1 MNDSIIKNIAKRFLF
16 GKKRYFYSKTPILK
30 VKELAQLLKI
40 EIPDVYQNEK
50 NNFLTET
57 SLFAKLENKDE
68 ITKNLTLRYFNKRKY
83 FKNKDFSFKRF
94 KTRYQEG
101 IKIFKNTDEEL
112 MQMATEWLY
121 VFEPLGY
128 YFHDYYDYELYNKTI
143 KEAKT
148 FLSRRFWKKVYQ
160 TCNDG
165 SYIKYLKNKR
175 LFNKKFKKFV
185 HRDFY
190 DARKISFE
198 KFQEFI
204 KKNPKFFAKPIKG
217 TGGEGAGIIDTKG
230 KDIENLYNKCQEQE
244 FIIES
249 IVKQHKDLAKFNA
262 STVNTIRIY
271 SLLCADGKVRPLL
284 GIFRA
289 GRKGND
295 VDNFH
300 CGGMAAVIDMKTG
313 KISSNAINREHLFF
327 EKHPDSNVKFKGFQI
342 PCWDKV
348 IKAIEE
354 AGLLLP
360 QMRHIGWDVAVTDKG
375 EVELIE
381 GNSMPNFDATQA
393 ADQIGKLKVYEK
405 YINELEKLKEEQT
418 EK

>member
-204 KKNPKFFAKPIKG
+204 KKNPKFFSLRNCPKKPILTGLCKTIFSFTFKSIG
-217 TGGEGAGIIDTKG
+217 LKTGGSI
-230 KDIENLYNKCQEQE
+230 KDKLP
-244 FIIES
+244 
-249 IVKQHKDLAKFNA
+249 
-262 STVNTIRIY
+262 R
-271 SLLCADGKVRPLL
+271 
-284 GIFRA
+284 
-289 GRKGND
+289 
-295 VDNFH
+295 
-300 CGGMAAVIDMKTG
+300 
-313 KISSNAINREHLFF
+313 LFCLKSF
-327 EKHPDSNVKFKGFQI
+327 L
-342 PCWDKV
+342 KV
-348 IKAIEE
+348 ITFKCIFLYSSHAF
-354 AGLLLP
+354 ACFTKLAFSFGLIP
-360 QMRHIGWDVAVTDKG
+360 
-375 EVELIE
+375 
-381 GNSMPNFDATQA
+381 
-393 ADQIGKLKVYEK
+393 
-405 YINELEKLKEEQT
+405 
-418 EK
+418 